1 MSTHSQKDIEDRFTE
16 ACELHSRAEFTAAEK
31 IYTSLLELIP
41 EAGMLHYNIG
51 LLYYQ
56 TEDFKKALT
65 HYSAARDL
73 APQDS
78 DLLFNYALCQKKLG
92 QLRDAAS
99 NFRKLIQ
106 SSPNDPDTLYNLG
119 NCYRELK
126 EYKKAVKSYRLVL
139 NLEPDHLPAI
149 RNLAYLFHVLDD
161 TKNALA
167 CYNRVLHLDPDNP
180 QAIHMISALTGAH
193 IESTPSEYIKDL
205 FNSYSETFDEA
216 LPGNLKYT
224 VPDKLRSLFDALG
237 YPIKLFSRCIDL
249 GCGTGLAGNEFGELC
264 QHLTGI
270 DLSEKMIEKAMEK
283 GIYDVIQVAEITK
296 FLKGKRDEYD
306 LAVAADVLTYL
317 GDLDPMFAALT
328 GATKK
333 QALFCCST
341 ENSDQPHFH
350 ICTTGRFAHSQDYVL
365 KTAARYGWKAVDMT
379 TTTLRKEESN
389 WVEGTLYFLNKK

>member
-1 MSTHSQKDIEDRFTE
+1 MSNHSRKDIEDRFTE

-31 IYTSLLELIP
+31 IYASLLEQVP

-56 TEDFKKALT
+56 TEDFKKALV
-65 HYSAARDL
+65 HYSTARDL

-99 NFRKLIQ
+99 SFRELIQ
-106 SSPNDPDTLYNLG
+106 ISPNDPDTLYNLG
-119 NCYRELK
+119 NCYKELK
-126 EYKKAVKSYRLVL
+126 EHKKAVKSYQLVL
-139 NLEPDHLPAI
+139 NLEPNHLPAI
-149 RNLAYLFHVLDD
+149 KNLAYLFHILDD
-161 TKNALA
+161 TENALA
-167 CYNRVLHLDPDNP
+167 YYNRVLHLDPDNP

-193 IESTPSEYIKDL
+193 IDSTPSEYIKDI

-216 LPGNLKYT
+216 LLDGLKYA
-224 VPDKLRSLFDALG
+224 VPEKLRSLFDALG
-237 YPIKLFSRCIDL
+237 YPVKFFSRCIDL
-249 GCGTGLAGNEFGELC
+249 GCGTGLAGNAFGELC
-264 QHLTGI
+264 KHLTGV

-283 GIYDVIQVAEITK
+283 DIYDVIQVAEITK

-317 GDLDPMFAALT
+317 GDLDPVFSALT
-328 GATKK
+328 NATKK

-350 ICTTGRFAHSQDYVL
+350 LCTTGRFAHSQDYVL
-365 KTAARYGWKAVDMT
+365 KTAARYGWKAVNMT
-379 TTTLRKEESN
+379 TTTLRKEESD
-389 WVEGTLYFLNKK
+389 WVEGTLYFLNKI